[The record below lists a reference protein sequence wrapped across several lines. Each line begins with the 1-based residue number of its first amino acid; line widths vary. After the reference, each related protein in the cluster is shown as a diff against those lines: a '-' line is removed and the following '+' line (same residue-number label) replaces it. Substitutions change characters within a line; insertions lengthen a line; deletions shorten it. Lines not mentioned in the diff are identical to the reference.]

1 MMLILHRKVN
11 VYYKSPGDTLES
23 LIELKLNKVKENII
37 MANRTKPKQKKLWLS
52 EEKAAVLD
60 SYLKSN
66 NIKLQDLLED
76 YIDKV
81 LEKNEK

>member
-1 MMLILHRKVN
+1 
-11 VYYKSPGDTLES
+11 
-23 LIELKLNKVKENII
+23 